1 MSKGDHNEDVEDV
14 EMVSIPRH
22 VLEHLLKGQQLVA
35 EAVTHIKTTAKEI
48 MLTQRDEVEGLVE
61 AWGPGNSENLFIA
74 CLNDVDKYLFEI
86 DEKPITDYAEY
97 LSESLIQCVSND
109 WDHEHI
115 MGYRGKTEAKT
126 TSHARKR
133 NLQIVALLSNMAR
146 LRNHRCAPPL
156 IMMKSYRFYWHG
168 AQQNLLATDVATRNL
183 FSPDWYEDITH
194 KLQFYRAPVLFNV
207 CLRYCVFAT
216 DNLEF
221 YPLIKFQATNA
232 DGSKKKQEVLHTANT
247 IQYPLP
253 VELTRDEVEDKPH
266 WPFLREWNPQD
277 AIIPD
282 EKLKEVLSRFWMQA
296 LLFSHGDDL
305 SYMRKPH
312 ESFDKKQNF
321 GEHGKKNPK
330 HVLPI
335 LINVGTHSTAD
346 CQKIIDHI
354 RTVQG
359 KEVKKLV
366 AGDMQTFKNLW
377 MIKMRDPENNNDW
390 VPIAGEWHL
399 MAHLL
404 DGIVR
409 KNWRQI
415 YEPVML
421 RFDIKGLQYKCVM
434 KQTSVRLRWTMV
446 IANAGFKWLRRI
458 FDEETLSKPLEL
470 LERVKENIPVYNLIT
485 FIFYFVN
492 PLWACRFA
500 TQTSNSS
507 MMNFVWK
514 YALLIFNVTNKVQ
527 YRSGCMQNSCVHMDS
542 ESNLRRIIRHCRFVS
557 ATGKPCSGTSQDYD
571 VEAVRVS
578 YMKMFILRR
587 PPVLQWVCYVSPS

>member
-1 MSKGDHNEDVEDV
+1 MPNDHQTAPEDI

-22 VLEHLLKGQQLVA
+22 ILEDLLKGPQLLE
-35 EAVTHIKTTAKEI
+35 EALRHTHTALELI
-48 MLTQRDEVEGLVE
+48 ILTQREELEELVA
-61 AWGPGNSENLFIA
+61 AWCPDKSETLFTA
-74 CLNDVDKYLFEI
+74 CLDDVCKKLFEV
-86 DEKPITDYAEY
+86 DGRPITDYAEWIQ
-97 LSESLIQCVSND
+97 ESIIGCISNT
-109 WDHEHI
+109 WDHEHK
-115 MGYRGKTEAKT
+115 MGYRGKTEEQGI
-126 TSHARKR
+126 SHARKR
-133 NLQIVALLSNMAR
+133 NLQVLALLSNMAR
-146 LRNHRCAPPL
+146 LRNHKCAPPL

-168 AQQNLLATDVATRNL
+168 AQQNLLATDVATRSL
-183 FSPDWYEDITH
+183 FCPDWYEDITH
-194 KLQFYRAPVLFNV
+194 KLQHYRAPVLFQV
-207 CLRYCVFAT
+207 CMRYCVFAT
-216 DNLEF
+216 DNLEY

-253 VELTRDEVEDKPH
+253 VELTKDDVPDFAN
-266 WPFLREWNPQD
+266 WPFLKEWNLLE
-277 AIIPD
+277 AILTD
-282 EKLKEVLSRFWMQA
+282 ENLRKKLSQFWIQA
-296 LLFSHGDDL
+296 QLHSDGDDL

-312 ESFDKKQNF
+312 ESSDKKQNF

-330 HVLPI
+330 HILPI

-354 RTVQG
+354 RTVHG
-359 KEVKKLV
+359 KDVKKLV
-366 AGDMQTFKNLW
+366 GGDMQTFKNLW

-409 KNWRQI
+409 KNWGQI
-415 YEPVML
+415 YEPIML

-434 KQTSVRLRWTMV
+434 KQTSVRLRWTLV
-446 IANAGFKWLRRI
+446 IANAGFKWLRGI
-458 FDEETLSKPLEL
+458 FDEETLSKPLDL

-492 PLWACRFA
+492 PLWACRIA

-507 MMNFVWK
+507 LMNFVWK

-527 YRSGCMQNSCVHMDS
+527 YRSGCMQNGCVLMDS
-542 ESNLRRIIRHCRFVS
+542 EPNLRRIIRHCRFVS
-557 ATGKPCSGTSQDYD
+557 ATGNPCLGTSLDYD
-571 VEAVRVS
+571 VKAIRVS
-578 YMKMFILRR
+578 YAKMFILRR
-587 PPVLQWVCYVSPS
+587 PPVL